1 MCDDTTAPTGGLS
14 DSPVNEKFKK
24 KTAGPMSERH
34 ETEIDHKDNDFYQT
48 GTALIP
54 V

>member
-1 MCDDTTAPTGGLS
+1 MKIS
-14 DSPVNEKFKK
+14 KK
-24 KTAGPMSERH
+24 KPAVPMSERP
-34 ETEIDHKDNDFYQT
+34 EAEIDHKDNDFYQT